1 MSQPSPFASATQ
13 LARLVAKRDISARE
27 LLELYLARVK
37 KLNPAINA
45 VVVLDAQQAAYP
57 TLHGEDLR
65 YLPARLGGLAP
76 TPEEA
81 ASRDHHDMTRTVDKF
96 NRGKQA

>member
-1 MSQPSPFASATQ
+1 MRPASRIPVSITVGEP
-13 LARLVAKRDISARE
+13 LEIARRE
-27 LLELYLARVK
+27 DV
-37 KLNPAINA
+37 NA
-45 VVVLDAQQAAYP
+45 ANERLRAAMQAQLDAQQAAYP